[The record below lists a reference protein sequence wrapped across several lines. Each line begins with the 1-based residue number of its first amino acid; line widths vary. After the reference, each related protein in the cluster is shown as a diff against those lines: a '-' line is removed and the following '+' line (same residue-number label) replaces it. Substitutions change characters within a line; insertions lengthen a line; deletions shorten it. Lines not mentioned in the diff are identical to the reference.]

1 MYLGVGSGH
10 VFVGAAAN
18 DPVTKLPSKAQVVVG
33 GVGLGGAYLAGDLAP
48 CVTESKVDPP
58 TAEPKGPACEGGYSL
73 PRPPARSDFW
83 A

>member
-1 MYLGVGSGH
+1 MSVSFRGKGQALLEADS
-10 VFVGAAAN
+10 
-18 DPVTKLPSKAQVVVG
+18 
-33 GVGLGGAYLAGDLAP
+33 P

-58 TAEPKGPACEGGYSL
+58 TAEPKGPACEGGYPL